1 MFIADMHCD
10 SLSCVNSSRGLKS
23 RYNLSIDNPQ
33 LQFFAEFVPN
43 RGESAELRR
52 KKLMHYLDVYISE
65 TARLKIVGVRNC
77 HDLNFAVETEQ
88 NASILSVEGGGGL
101 FADSEELNTLY
112 KMGMRVM
119 GLAWD
124 RTELA
129 SSSFDSDDTGLTDD
143 GRRMVDRLGELG
155 VIIDV
160 SHLSDRSFYEVMER
174 TAYPVIATHS
184 NFREICDNSRNL
196 TLDMAKKIAL
206 RGGVIGLNLYPS
218 FLSHSGTAT
227 ISDIERHVDYALDKL
242 GENCL
247 GFGFDIDGTDG
258 KYPIGIDETD
268 SIHDRVV
275 EMLDKRYGSNVTEKL
290 AGGNVVDFLRGNL

>member
-1 MFIADMHCD
+1 MFVADMHCD
-10 SLSCVNSSRGLKS
+10 SLSNVNSSRGLRNK
-23 RYNLSIDNPQ
+23 YNFSIDYPQ
-33 LQFFAEFVPN
+33 LQFVAEFVPN
-43 RGESAELRR
+43 RGESAEMRR
-52 KKLMHYLDVYISE
+52 KRLMHYLDVYISE

-88 NASILSVEGGGGL
+88 NASILSIEGGGGL

-112 KMGMRVM
+112 RMGMRVM

-129 SSSFDSDDTGLTDD
+129 ASSFDRDDTGLTDE

-184 NFREICDNSRNL
+184 NFREICDNPRNL
-196 TLDMAKKIAL
+196 TLEMAKKIAL

-218 FLSHSGTAT
+218 FLTGGDTA
-227 ISDIERHVDYALDKL
+227 SLADLERHVDYALDKL
-242 GENCL
+242 GEDCL

-258 KYPIGIDETD
+258 KYPVGIDETD
-268 SIHDRVV
+268 SIHDRVIEV
-275 EMLDKRYGSNVTEKL
+275 LDKRYGGRIVEKL
-290 AGGNVVDFLRGNL
+290 AGRNVIDFLRGNL